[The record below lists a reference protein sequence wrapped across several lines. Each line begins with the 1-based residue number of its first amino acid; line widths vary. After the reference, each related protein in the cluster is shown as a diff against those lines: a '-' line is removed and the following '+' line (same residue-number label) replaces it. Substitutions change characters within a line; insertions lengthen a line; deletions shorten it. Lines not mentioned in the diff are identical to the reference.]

1 MDIINFENI
10 HVGYDN
16 NLILKEINLK
26 IKKNEH
32 WAILGANGS
41 GKSTLMKL
49 IQSDIHPRRNFK
61 FKKEILGES
70 QYSIF
75 DLKKKLG
82 IITNDLHNFFYTT
95 GSTLNAYE
103 VVLSGYYSS
112 VGIFRYQ
119 EFSDEQRQ
127 KALDTLTYLGISH
140 LREKKVREMS
150 TGELRKCIVA
160 RALINEPKAFVLDE
174 PTVGLDIK
182 AQLNF
187 IDMLRKI
194 SKKSSII
201 LVTHHIE
208 EIFDEI
214 THVAL
219 IHNNTIFKSGLKKE
233 MLTSE
238 NLSEIFDI
246 DLKINEK
253 NNRYYVDSVNLSL

>member
-10 HVGYDN
+10 HVGYDT
-16 NLILKEINLK
+16 NLVLKDINLK
-26 IKKNEH
+26 IKDKEH

-49 IQSDIHPRRNFK
+49 IQSDIHPRRKYK

-70 QYSIF
+70 IYSIF

-95 GSTLNAYE
+95 GSYLNAYE

-112 VGIFRYQ
+112 VGIFKYQ
-119 EFSDEQRQ
+119 EFSDEQKL
-127 KALDTLTYLGISH
+127 KALKTLKYLGIEH
-140 LREKKVREMS
+140 LCEKKVKEMS

-187 IDMLRKI
+187 IQMLRKL
-194 SKKSSII
+194 SEKSSII
-201 LVTHHIE
+201 LVTHHLE
-208 EIFDEI
+208 EIFDKI

-219 IHNNTIFKSGLKKE
+219 IHNKTIFKSGLKKDI
-233 MLTSE
+233 LTSE
-238 NLSEIFDI
+238 NLSTTFNI
-246 DLKINEK
+246 DLHINEK
-253 NNRYYVDSVNLSL
+253 NGRYFVDSINNQ